1 MSPGREARLPLGNL
15 VEQRWSIVRKVVAY
29 SLVSL
34 DGVAEAPDR
43 FFADWDEVMDAN
55 LARVIATQ
63 DTVVLGRRSHDEWA
77 DYWPG
82 SDVEPFAT
90 FINGVEKRVATST
103 PLEAG
108 WARATAVEGGLAE
121 HVRDLR
127 GRRGAD
133 I

>member
-1 MSPGREARLPLGNL
+1 MSPGRDESGPRGPSTHEGNL
-15 VEQRWSIVRKVVAY
+15 VEQRWSVGRKVVVY

-63 DTVVLGRRSHDEWA
+63 DAVVLGRRTHDEWA
-77 DYWPG
+77 GYWPG

-90 FINGVEKRVATST
+90 FINGVEKHVATST
-103 PLEAG
+103 PLSAG
-108 WARATAVEGGLAE
+108 WAHATAVEGGLAE
-121 HVRDLR
+121 HV
-127 GRRGAD
+127 
-133 I
+133 